1 MDLTT
6 RCRRNKKSTFIPE
19 GKRKIDYF
27 GQSFERRYTNP
38 LRYGISDGSWENY
51 CDGDKLSRWGQE
63 KVLPMSYLNDIDVA
77 FSLSPLALLT

>member
-6 RCRRNKKSTFIPE
+6 RVNKKSTFIPE

-51 CDGDKLSRWGQE
+51 CDGDKLSRWGRKEAAE
-63 KVLPMSYLNDIDVA
+63 K
-77 FSLSPLALLT
+77 

>member
-6 RCRRNKKSTFIPE
+6 RGEEI
-19 GKRKIDYF
+19 RKVLLSLKEKEIDYF

-51 CDGDKLSRWGQE
+51 CDGDKLSRWDRE
-63 KVLPMSYLNDIDVA
+63 KWLPMSYFNDIEVA
-77 FSLSPLALLT
+77 FFPVPTGSFLT